1 MLNEINYAKII
12 EGNYEKDEKKLELAQ
27 EVNNEDV
34 AKKWIKVC
42 NNPSAFML
50 SQAEKNFQE
59 IRELYQQKL
68 LTDEQIKVLGVNV
81 R

>member
-1 MLNEINYAKII
+1 MTGKQTNEEIA
-12 EGNYEKDEKKLELAQ
+12 A
-27 EVNNEDV
+27 
-34 AKKWIKVC
+34 KWIKVC

-59 IRELYQQKL
+59 IRDLYQRKL